1 MDFYPVD
8 YLKENISDSGCIR
21 ECIEQAVKINGHKRI
36 IFNKRNWHID
46 EAILLHSDM
55 EIIVDGCFIKQND
68 GVFDNIFR
76 GVNLRVDEKDPYG
89 KPLYVEKLKNVS
101 IKGYN
106 NAKLIGCDV
115 NKKGYHPVK
124 KEYEDMVGDNWGWR
138 TFMICLSECEGIE
151 ISGLSIEN
159 TKCWALSLDLC
170 SYGDIHDIFIQSDV
184 KNGDGIDLRAGCRHF
199 RIWNITGN
207 TSDDTVACT
216 ALLHSK
222 QRFPFKNYLYPLAPA
237 VSVFDGDIRKLDI
250 HDISVSDI
258 RTGGLHHAVICLAAD
273 GLRVYNIDIK
283 NIEDIGEGNRSATV
297 MLYTGYGENYADND
311 IHDINIYG
319 VHSRFS
325 KYAVH
330 INTKV
335 HNVTVSDILQEN
347 KEGSLY
353 EFADTEGI
361 TVLN

>member
-1 MDFYPVD
+1 
-8 YLKENISDSGCIR
+8 
-21 ECIEQAVKINGHKRI
+21 
-36 IFNKRNWHID
+36 
-46 EAILLHSDM
+46 
-55 EIIVDGCFIKQND
+55 
-68 GVFDNIFR
+68 
-76 GVNLRVDEKDPYG
+76 
-89 KPLYVEKLKNVS
+89 
-101 IKGYN
+101 
-106 NAKLIGCDV
+106 
-115 NKKGYHPVK
+115 
-124 KEYEDMVGDNWGWR
+124 
-138 TFMICLSECEGIE
+138 MICLSECEGIE

-170 SYGDIHDIFIQSDV
+170 SYGDIHDIFIQSHV

-222 QRFPFKNYLYPLAPA
+222 RRFPFKNYLYPLAPA